1 MSIETMTKL
10 ATTVLS
16 ANTASVTF
24 SNIPQNYTD
33 LKVLISGRTTGTG
46 GRGYIVFSFNSSTGV
61 YDRIWAA
68 GFDGTQTTSARY
80 TSETYGFFGTVPD
93 ANATAST
100 FGNAQF
106 YITNYTSNNLKSYTI
121 DAVAENN
128 STGTYMLTLVAGSW
142 DNTSALTSITFY
154 AVGDGSLSSPTG
166 SFLTH
171 STFTLYGVKAART
184 AVGNSIKAVGG
195 NISFDG
201 TYVSHTFNTSGT
213 FTPSD
218 SLRVDYLVVAGGGGG
233 GSNNGIDE
241 GAGGGGA
248 GGLRSTVT
256 ATGGGGSLES
266 SLTLIAG
273 TSYTVTVGGGGAGGA
288 QSGLGGAGTAG
299 SNSVFS
305 TITSNGGGGGA
316 HYNVAPTGG
325 GSGGG
330 AAGNY
335 TNPGS
340 GTANQ
345 GFGGGSSS
353 GSARGSGGGG
363 AGATGVAAAT
373 SGNGGAGVATSITGS
388 SVTYAGGG
396 GGGGRKN
403 TNVTTG
409 GAGGAGGGGTG
420 GNGGDVGSPVGSSG
434 TVNTGS
440 GGGGGGGAASAGW
453 GGSGGSGVV
462 VIRYRAVV

>member
-10 ATTVLS
+10 ATTTLS

-24 SNIPQNYTD
+24 SSIPQGYTD
-33 LKVLISGRTTGTG
+33 LKVLISGRTTGTS

-68 GFDGTQTTSARY
+68 GFDGTQTTSART
-80 TSETYGFFGTVPD
+80 TSETYGFFGTVSD

-100 FGNAQF
+100 FSNAQL

-184 AVGNSIKAVGG
+184 AVGNSIKATGG

-233 GSNNGIDE
+233 GGIV
-241 GAGGGGA
+241 GGGGGA
-248 GGLRSTVT
+248 GAG
-256 ATGGGGSLES
+256 ATGFYN
-266 SLTLIAG
+266 LTAG
-273 TSYTVTVGGGGAGGA
+273 TSYTVTVGAGGAGSSGGAGAASDGNNSIFHNATVSGGGGGGSHEGGNVGQVGRTGGNGGGGAPGNGSAFNGGSSNQGA
-288 QSGLGGAGTAG
+288 ITGATIYANAGGV
-299 SNSVFS
+299 SS
-305 TITSNGGGGGA
+305 TGDNPYRGGGGGGGGA
-316 HYNVAPTGG
+316 
-325 GSGGG
+325 
-330 AAGNY
+330 
-335 TNPGS
+335 
-340 GTANQ
+340 
-345 GFGGGSSS
+345 
-353 GSARGSGGGG
+353 
-363 AGATGVAAAT
+363 AGASGET
-373 SGNGGAGVATSITGS
+373 SGNGGDGFSSSISGS

-396 GGGGRKN
+396 GGAFYNGTPAGNGGSGG
-403 TNVTTG
+403 G
-409 GAGGAGGGGTG
+409 GAGASGTTNSG
-420 GNGGDVGSPVGSSG
+420 TAG
-434 TVNTGS
+434 TVNK
-440 GGGGGGGAASAGW
+440 GGGGGGGGSGSLS
-453 GGSGGSGVV
+453 GGTGGSGVV
-462 VIRYRAVV
+462 IIRYRAVV

>member
-10 ATTVLS
+10 ATTTLS

-24 SNIPQNYTD
+24 SSIPQGYTD
-33 LKVLISGRTTGTG
+33 LKVLISGRTTGTS

-68 GFDGTQTTSARY
+68 GYDGTQTTSART

-201 TYVSHTFNTSGT
+201 TYVVHTFNTSGT

-233 GSNNGIDE
+233 GRYYA
-241 GAGGGGA
+241 GAGGA
-248 GGLRSTVT
+248 GGMRSTVG

-266 SLTLIAG
+266 ALSLTAG
-273 TSYTVTVGGGGAGGA
+273 TSYTVTVGAGGVA
-288 QSGLGGAGTAG
+288 STGLTGGAG

-305 TITSNGGGGGA
+305 TITSTGGGGGGGA
-316 HYNVAPTGG
+316 NGGSNTPGQTG

-330 AAGNY
+330 GNRDASTAGGAA
-335 TNPGS
+335 
-340 GTANQ
+340 TASPVQ
-345 GFGGGSSS
+345 GFAGGTGNTGGSLT
-353 GSARGSGGGG
+353 GGGGGG
-363 AGATGVAAAT
+363 ASEAGNTD
-373 SGNGGAGVATSITGS
+373 GNGYGGDGAITSISGS

-396 GGGGRKN
+396 SGGTATGSTLPAGDGGGG
-403 TNVTTG
+403 TG
-409 GAGGAGGGGTG
+409 GSTAVQATNGTANTGGGAGGGGTA
-420 GNGGDVGSPVGSSG
+420 SPYE
-434 TVNTGS
+434 
-440 GGGGGGGAASAGW
+440 GGA
-453 GGSGGSGVV
+453 GGSGI
-462 VIRYRAVV
+462 VIVRYRAVV